1 MATLQRLASQQVPAL
16 SLASMQLF
24 TASVQ
29 QRCASVRGMTAP
41 QALEFSHR
49 FLAQQVPVRA
59 ARMALALPKHAS
71 AVEVGG
77 EAMQEGIKRLE
88 ARYCD
93 LATLCADAD
102 KAGQCAFK
110 SWLTDQ
116 ISGLEQDLAFAVEVT
131 RATVAASAN
140 GTEASCSQYP
150 HAQGLTMLAD
160 SLMNATHLHLITSR
174 MLAAQHNFLFT
185 LCEQEERSS
194 TGQSCVGSPLLDR
207 AGNPSSISESEE
219 PQAQPVVN
227 PRCDVLQLIADAVD
241 DCRAFCVE
249 KHGEAPEV
257 RVSKGAKSLARA
269 VVVEGH
275 MHFILIELL
284 KNAMHAMLRHHA
296 SDMMEDH
303 AIQVWVSSR
312 GAELGVKISDTGG
325 GIAPQHRARATSF
338 FATTHVEVQGEPNY
352 TYSKNFGAK
361 FSGYG
366 VGLPMAR
373 LYARVAGGDVGIS
386 CLPGHGTDATLIINR
401 LGTSSI
407 PLG

>member
-1 MATLQRLASQQVPAL
+1 MSLYVPPSLSRHPTTRMAMLQRLASQQVPAL

-77 EAMQEGIKRLE
+77 EAMQEGIKGLE

-131 RATVAASAN
+131 RATVAASAD
-140 GTEASCSQYP
+140 GTEASCSQYS

-160 SLMNATHLHLITSR
+160 SRMTAT
-174 MLAAQHNFLFT
+174 
-185 LCEQEERSS
+185 
-194 TGQSCVGSPLLDR
+194 
-207 AGNPSSISESEE
+207 
-219 PQAQPVVN
+219 
-227 PRCDVLQLIADAVD
+227 VLYTARYRLSVY
-241 DCRAFCVE
+241 
-249 KHGEAPEV
+249 HG
-257 RVSKGAKSLARA
+257 
-269 VVVEGH
+269 
-275 MHFILIELL
+275 
-284 KNAMHAMLRHHA
+284 KN
-296 SDMMEDH
+296 
-303 AIQVWVSSR
+303 W
-312 GAELGVKISDTGG
+312 
-325 GIAPQHRARATSF
+325 
-338 FATTHVEVQGEPNY
+338 
-352 TYSKNFGAK
+352 
-361 FSGYG
+361 
-366 VGLPMAR
+366 
-373 LYARVAGGDVGIS
+373 
-386 CLPGHGTDATLIINR
+386 
-401 LGTSSI
+401 
-407 PLG
+407 